1 MKLSWTMIVAP
12 LAMTVAAC
20 AGKPQPLGGAPEV
33 TVLAADA
40 LPAPDGSPAT
50 TAKSVYRVGGGDRL
64 LVDVVG
70 IDALK
75 DRQFETDFSGQLSI
89 PIAGRVDAAGLTLD
103 ELESAIRLKLR
114 RAYVRNPQV
123 TVNPVEISSQ
133 RVTVDGSVKEPGL
146 YAVREGM
153 TLQTAVAQAKGLTEF
168 AKLDD
173 VVVFRTVQDRQMV
186 ALYNL
191 GAIRRGAYGDPP
203 LFAGDVVVVGESEGR
218 RMFQRVAQVGS
229 LVLTPIIALL
239 NILPR

>member
-1 MKLSWTMIVAP
+1 
-12 LAMTVAAC
+12 
-20 AGKPQPLGGAPEV
+20 
-33 TVLAADA
+33 
-40 LPAPDGSPAT
+40 
-50 TAKSVYRVGGGDRL
+50 
-64 LVDVVG
+64 
-70 IDALK
+70 
-75 DRQFETDFSGQLSI
+75 
-89 PIAGRVDAAGLTLD
+89 
-103 ELESAIRLKLR
+103 
-114 RAYVRNPQV
+114 
-123 TVNPVEISSQ
+123 
-133 RVTVDGSVKEPGL
+133 
-146 YAVREGM
+146 M

-203 LFAGDVVVVGESEGR
+203 IFAGDVVVVGESEGR